1 MWSKGFLGVAII
13 QGLLAGAGFMVAGVP
28 GAGLWAFLCLFLA
41 IIQIGIAPV
50 VIPVIIY
57 MFYNADTLTAGLLM
71 VWLILVMLSDNF
83 LKPILLGRGA
93 PVPMLV
99 VFLGSIGGFISM
111 GFIGLFIGAVIL
123 SLGFKLFQAWLKI
136 NSNHTITTGSPDAFS
151 S

>member
-1 MWSKGFLGVAII
+1 
-13 QGLLAGAGFMVAGVP
+13 
-28 GAGLWAFLCLFLA
+28 
-41 IIQIGIAPV
+41 
-50 VIPVIIY
+50 
-57 MFYNADTLTAGLLM
+57 M

-123 SLGFKLFQAWLKI
+123 SLGFKLFQAWLKN
-136 NSNHTITTGSPDAFS
+136 NSDDTVVNGRPDAFS
-151 S
+151 SENSEAGGH